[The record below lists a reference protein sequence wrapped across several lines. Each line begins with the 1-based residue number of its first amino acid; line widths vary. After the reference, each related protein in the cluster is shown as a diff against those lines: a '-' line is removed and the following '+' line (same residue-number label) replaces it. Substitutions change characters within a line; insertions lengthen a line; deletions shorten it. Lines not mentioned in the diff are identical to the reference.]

1 MELLSRIDIQ
11 VTKAVI
17 TNISISFDIEKNG
30 LPDIGITVD
39 LMTASNKKISTVNL
53 NTKEYYGL
61 KIDRSYFTASID
73 ADISNIMRQ
82 LNPIVGRRIN
92 QIENLIEA

>member
-1 MELLSRIDIQ
+1 MELVNKIDIQ

-17 TNISISFDIEKNG
+17 TNVSISFDLEKNG

-39 LMTASNKKISTVNL
+39 LLTASSKKISTVNL

-61 KIDRSYFTASID
+61 KIDRSYFPTSID
-73 ADISNIMRQ
+73 GDISNIMRQ

-92 QIENLIEA
+92 QIESLIEA